1 MSEIH
6 INKGHDIKM
15 FGSPQKNII
24 DKSDTSHI
32 LLDPRSYKSVKPKM
46 IVKEGDSVKKGSQ
59 VFYNKLFPDMIFT
72 SPVCGTVSSISYGDR
87 RVVESIKIEITGS
100 EEKIFSIPS
109 SDNLNSESILK
120 VLLESGLW
128 TSIRQRPFSKIPIP
142 NENPPK
148 SIFVS
153 AKNTAPYS
161 MDVEYALSGRKDDI
175 GHGFSIMSKCF
186 GCNVNLVVDYESDMS
201 LFKDLTCVDVHKFS
215 GPHPSGNTGIHI
227 HHIDPIGSKNDT
239 VYYLSL
245 QSVADIGLFFKTGSI
260 SSTKIISLGG
270 EGLIRPA
277 YYKISKGSP
286 ISVILSEEN
295 LGENSRVIS
304 GDILSGLDRNMDQS
318 LNEYHEVLSVIKEK
332 DEREFLGWIL
342 PGLNKYTL
350 SNTFLSRLLARKESS
365 FNSKINGSRRAI
377 IPFGRWEE
385 MLPMDIIP
393 DFLVKSILASDI
405 EDMEKYGI
413 YECDPEDFSLCAY
426 ACQSKVE
433 VSSIINEGLKMM
445 EIEG

>member
-1 MSEIH
+1 MAEIH

-24 DKSDTSHI
+24 DISDTSHI
-32 LLDPRSYKSVKPKM
+32 LIDPRNYKGIKPKV
-46 IVKEGDSVKKGSQ
+46 IVKEGDNIENGSP
-59 VFYNKLFPDMIFT
+59 VFYNKLFPDMIIT
-72 SPVCGTVSSISYGDR
+72 SPVCGTVSSIIYGDR

-100 EEKIFSIPS
+100 DKKAFNIPS
-109 SDNLNSESILK
+109 SSDLNPENILRI
-120 VLLESGLW
+120 LLESGLW

-142 NENPPK
+142 NENIPK

-161 MDVEYALSGRKDDI
+161 MDLEYALSDRKDDI
-175 GHGFSIMSKCF
+175 ENGFTIIKKCF
-186 GCNVNLVVDYESDMS
+186 NCNINLVVDHKSNMD
-201 LFKDLTCVDVHKFS
+201 LFKDLDYVDIHKFS

-227 HHIDPIGSKNDT
+227 HHIDPIGSKDDI

-245 QSVADIGLFFKTGSI
+245 QSIADIGLFFKTGSI
-260 SSTKIISLGG
+260 PSTKIISLGG
-270 EGLIRPA
+270 EELIKPA
-277 YYKISKGSP
+277 YYKIIKGTP
-286 ISVILSEEN
+286 ISQILSDEN
-295 LGENSRVIS
+295 IGENSRVIS
-304 GDILSGLDRNMDQS
+304 GDVLSGLDRNIDQS
-318 LNEYHEVLSVIKEK
+318 LNEYHEVLSVLKEN

-350 SNTFLSRLLARKESS
+350 SNTFFSRLLPRRESS
-365 FNSKINGSRRAI
+365 FNSKINGSYRAI
-377 IPFGRWEE
+377 IPFGRWEQ
-385 MLPMDIIP
+385 MLPMDIVP

-413 YECDPEDFSLCAY
+413 YECDPEDFALCAY

-433 VSSIINEGLKMM
+433 VSSIIDEGLKIM
-445 EIEG
+445 EVEG